1 MIKYELIIPKIGT
14 DANPAV
20 KRALRQ
26 SAQLVRRS
34 ATQKAP
40 YGTGTLRRSIIEYA
54 TSNNIEIWSNLIYA
68 PIHEFGGVIVPVRA
82 KYLTFKVNW
91 KRVRTKKVIMPARPY
106 LWPALEE
113 NTNAIIQI
121 FKRNL
126 ALDI

>member
-1 MIKYELIIPKIGT
+1 MIKYDLIIPKIGT

-54 TSNNIEIWSNLIYA
+54 TSNSIEI
-68 PIHEFGGVIVPVRA
+68 
-82 KYLTFKVNW
+82 
-91 KRVRTKKVIMPARPY
+91 
-106 LWPALEE
+106 
-113 NTNAIIQI
+113 
-121 FKRNL
+121 
-126 ALDI
+126 

>member
-1 MIKYELIIPKIGT
+1 MISFKLIIPKIGT
-14 DANPAV
+14 NASPAI
-20 KRALRQ
+20 KKSLRQ

-40 YGTGTLRRSIIEYA
+40 YKSWTLRRSIVEFA
-54 TSNNIEIWSNLIYA
+54 TDNSIEIWSNLIYA

-106 LWPALEE
+106 LWPALDE
-113 NTNAIIQI
+113 NTNAILQI
-121 FKRNL
+121 FRNNL
-126 ALDI
+126 SLDI